1 LGDIPVDVPPN
12 QNIGGCVPGIPGG
25 VDANAGGQRRRQSTH
40 IVYSSQADGGDIAS
54 RLPRITAP
62 LRTVATATRRQIHT
76 AHARLTLPVVGRR
89 DLRDAQSAIYTEIVA
104 ASSRTRSDSIH
115 LQGAPRSHTKK
126 IPDTLQQTYLSQIF
140 GVENK

>member
-1 LGDIPVDVPPN
+1 MTSRRTKILG
-12 QNIGGCVPGIPGG
+12 GGCVPGIPGG
-25 VDANAGGQRRRQSTH
+25 VDASAGGQRRRQSAH

-76 AHARLTLPVVGRR
+76 AHARLTLPRSWTPRFTRRTVGNIYRNRSRVVAEQKRLYAFAGCP
-89 DLRDAQSAIYTEIVA
+89 LLPHQ
-104 ASSRTRSDSIH
+104 
-115 LQGAPRSHTKK
+115 K
-126 IPDTLQQTYLSQIF
+126 IPDALQQTYLSQIF